1 MLPGHVSHSAFS
13 GFISIYRYEQRSKKS
28 LKGGGMRKKLLFL
41 FTIVLIITMGFI
53 SGCGGCSCTSEE
65 EEARHQEFME
75 DFESL
80 QEDSSILPTEA
91 ELGVPVYGEN
101 VDPSSV
107 ESSMSET
114 DGEVTDVGVD
124 YSTSDDFETV
134 VSWYKG
140 ELGPPGFSAV
150 TGRTNPSLVGP
161 GAEWHEHLPDSDRY
175 RRGYGHQYIVEEDLG
190 RVEVELTCAE
200 RCFFYSP

>member
-140 ELGPPGFSAV
+140 ELGPPGDFQQ
-150 TGRTNPSLVGP
+150 
-161 GAEWHEHLPDSDRY
+161 LPDGQTQAWWDLEQNGMSISL
-175 RRGYGHQYIVEEDLG
+175 IVTDTGEGTAISILSK
-190 RVEVELTCAE
+190 RI
-200 RCFFYSP
+200 